1 MQDGLPYGRLA
12 GSVRLLGQCLG
23 IVVTWLARPSV
34 VTSCRVLL
42 APTSLALRLT
52 GFWRRSL
59 LSFGDVCEA
68 SSRYPLL
75 LMAGLLSGGPVFLY
89 FVHRACTGPLFPGI
103 IQDKKK
109 CGLPCAEAVYR
120 IGISSSF
127 VVASSGSLNVRGSKN
142 MHRTPHSMSQFLY
155 NSHAVVRR

>member
-12 GSVRLLGQCLG
+12 GSVRLLGHCLG
-23 IVVTWLARPSV
+23 IVVAWLARPSV
-34 VTSCRVLL
+34 VTSCRVFL

-59 LSFGDVCEA
+59 LFFVGVCEA

-75 LMAGLLSGGPVFLY
+75 LMAGLLSGGPVLSCYSYLY

-103 IQDKKK
+103 IQ
-109 CGLPCAEAVYR
+109 CPA
-120 IGISSSF
+120 
-127 VVASSGSLNVRGSKN
+127 
-142 MHRTPHSMSQFLY
+142 
-155 NSHAVVRR
+155 